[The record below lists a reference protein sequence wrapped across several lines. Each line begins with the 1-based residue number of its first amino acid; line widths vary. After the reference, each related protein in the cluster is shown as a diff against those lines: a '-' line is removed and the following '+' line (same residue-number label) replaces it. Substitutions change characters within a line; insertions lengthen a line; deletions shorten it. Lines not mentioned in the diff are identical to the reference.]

1 MRKNN
6 VPALVDERKMCPL
19 ELYYDADIHD
29 AVANLRKLDGDI
41 PVHPQYGMPV
51 NCFAPQNRA
60 SSGPS
65 PLLWNWGT
73 SIRTF
78 ALFQLWSLFSL
89 LTYINRFFLFLVLD
103 KAVCPFL
110 KKHFDMGLWHPTDEV
125 SLDAL
130 MNAEIDM

>member
-6 VPALVDERKMCPL
+6 LPAPVDASKMCPL
-19 ELYYDADIHD
+19 EMFYDADVHE
-29 AVANLRKLDGDI
+29 AVANLRILDGDI

-51 NCFAPQNRA
+51 NFFLPKNRA

-65 PLLWNWGT
+65 HLLRNWGT
-73 SIRTF
+73 SVRTF

-110 KKHFDMGLWHPTDEV
+110 VKHFEMGLWHPTDEV

-130 MNAEIDM
+130 MNDEIDM